1 MMARPGTATGP
12 GGFAARFAPVERPK
26 NFKGVLRRL
35 MQYYLTEKWTF
46 LTILVFVLGHSAVA
60 LIVPVQIGAIAR
72 QFELGDIYT
81 ASGGMAP
88 PLRMALI
95 ALALCYLGGW
105 LSDTCQGY
113 AMAGATQR
121 IVWRLR
127 TALFGKFQKL
137 PLEFYDTTL
146 HGDLMSRV
154 TNDIDNISTTIAAV
168 TTQLMSV
175 SIILIGSFAVMLTLS
190 PLLTL
195 AAAMI
200 IPLALLLTRFVARRS
215 RPAFIKQQRSLGL
228 LTGIMEESFTGLRVV
243 RAFNREAHVQEQFG
257 SVNEELQEASTKA
270 HIWSGILMPF
280 IAVINNLVFVCIA
293 GFGSILAVRG
303 LVDVGMIATFA
314 MYSRQ
319 MAMPLGNLSSMYN
332 SLQSALAGAER
343 VFEIIDTRE
352 ETPDP
357 VGDGHPSQE
366 GNPPLQG
373 RIEFRNVDFHY
384 VPGRPVLVNVS
395 FTVEPGQTIALVG
408 QTGAGKTTI
417 VNLLSRFYDPIG
429 GQVLLDG
436 RDLRDYKRTD
446 LRRAFAVVLQDTC
459 LFTDTVRNNIRYG
472 RPEATNAEV
481 EAACV
486 EAEADA
492 FIRRLPEGYETMVQG
507 AGSSLSQGQR
517 QLMAIAR
524 AILCRAPLLILDEA
538 TSSVD
543 TRTEQR
549 IQRAMLNLSRG
560 NTAFVIAHRLSTI
573 RHADRILVIEGGG
586 IAESGTHEELM
597 ALGGVY
603 AAMVRAQVEGLEVC

>member
-1 MMARPGTATGP
+1 MMPA
-12 GGFAARFAPVERPK
+12 
-26 NFKGVLRRL
+26 LR
-35 MQYYLTEKWTF
+35 
-46 LTILVFVLGHSAVA
+46 
-60 LIVPVQIGAIAR
+60 
-72 QFELGDIYT
+72 
-81 ASGGMAP
+81 
-88 PLRMALI
+88 
-95 ALALCYLGGW
+95 LALVTLAMCYLGGW
-105 LSDTCQGY
+105 LSDTLQGV

-127 TALFGKFQKL
+127 TALFGKFQKM

-154 TNDIDNISTTIAAV
+154 TNDIDNISTTIAGV

-175 SIILIGSFAVMLTLS
+175 SIVLIGSFVMMLRLS

-195 AAAMI
+195 AAALV
-200 IPLALLLTRFVARRS
+200 IPLVAALTRFVARRS
-215 RPAFIKQQRSLGL
+215 RPAFSRQQRSLGQ

-243 RAFNREAHVQEQFG
+243 RAFNREAHVLEQYG
-257 SVNEELQEASTKA
+257 AVNQDLREASTKA
-270 HIWSGILMPF
+270 QIWSGLLMPLT
-280 IAVINNLVFVCIA
+280 AVINNIIFACIA
-293 GFGSILAVRG
+293 GFGGFLAVRG
-303 LVDVGMIATFA
+303 MVDVGIIATFA
-314 MYSRQ
+314 GYSRQ

-343 VFEIIDTRE
+343 VFEIMDAGE
-352 ETPDP
+352 EAPDP
-357 VGDGHPSQE
+357 VGGDHPSQE

-373 RIEFRNVDFHY
+373 RIEFRGVDFHY
-384 VPGRPVLVNVS
+384 VPGRPVLENVS

-417 VNLLSRFYDPIG
+417 VNLLSRFYDPVG

-436 RDLRDYKRTD
+436 RGLRDYRRAD

-459 LFTDTVRNNIRYG
+459 LFTDTVRNNVRYG
-472 RPEATNAEV
+472 RPEATDAEV
-481 EAACV
+481 EAACA

-492 FIRRLPEGYETMVQG
+492 FIRRLPEGYDTLVQG

-517 QLMAIAR
+517 QLLAIAR

-549 IQRAMLNLSRG
+549 IQRAMLGLTRG

-573 RHADRILVIEGGG
+573 RHADRILVVEGGG

-597 ALGGVY
+597 ARGGVY
-603 AAMVRAQVEGLEVC
+603 ADMVKAQIEGLEVH

>member
-1 MMARPGTATGP
+1 
-12 GGFAARFAPVERPK
+12 
-26 NFKGVLRRL
+26 
-35 MQYYLTEKWTF
+35 LTEKWTF
-46 LTILVFVLGHSAVA
+46 LIILVFVLGHAAVA
-60 LIVPVQIGAIAR
+60 LMVPMQTRAVIR
-72 QFELGDIYT
+72 QLEAGTIYD
-81 ASGGMAP
+81 AAGGMDP
-88 PLRMALI
+88 ILRLALMALV
-95 ALALCYLGGW
+95 LCYLGGW
-105 LSDTCQGY
+105 LSDTLQGV

-127 TALFGKFQKL
+127 TGLFGKFQKL
-137 PLEFYDTTL
+137 PLEFFDTTL

-175 SIILIGSFAVMLTLS
+175 GIILIGSFAMMLRLS

-195 AAAMI
+195 AAAI
-200 IPLALLLTRFVARRS
+200 VIPLTALLTRFVARRS
-215 RPAFIKQQRSLGL
+215 RPAFIKQQRSLGQ
-228 LTGIMEESFTGLRVV
+228 LTGIMEESFTGLQIV
-243 RAFNREAHVQEQFG
+243 RAFNRETHVTEQYDA
-257 SVNEELQEASTKA
+257 VNQDLQDASTQA
-270 HIWSGILMPF
+270 QIWSGIMMPF
-280 IAVINNLVFVCIA
+280 MSVISNLVFACIA
-293 GFGSILAVRG
+293 GFGGLLAIRG
-303 LVDVGMIATFA
+303 LADVGTIAAFIGYA
-314 MYSRQ
+314 RQ
-319 MAMPLGNLSSMYN
+319 LAMPLGNLSAMYN

-343 VFEIIDTRE
+343 VFEIMDAGE
-352 ETPDP
+352 EIPDNIET
-357 VGDGHPSQE
+357 DGQR
-366 GNPPLQG
+366 PPLQG

-384 VPGRPVLVNVS
+384 VPGRPVLENVS

-417 VNLLSRFYDPIG
+417 VNLLSRFYDPVG

-436 RDLRDYKRTD
+436 RDLRDYKRAD

-472 RPEATNAEV
+472 RPQATDAEV

-492 FIRRLPEGYETMVQG
+492 FIRRLPEGYDTMVQG

-573 RHADRILVIEGGG
+573 RHADRILVVEGGG
-586 IAESGTHEELM
+586 IAESGTHEDLL

-603 AAMVRAQVEGLEVC
+603 AAMVKAQVEGLEVH